1 MPGYTLIELV
11 AVLTLFGVG
20 AASFAPT
27 ARRLSDR
34 AAVVAVGEAVVG
46 LYLEARTVAL
56 THGET
61 TITVVSRPPSVRIHV
76 DDLLLR
82 SANLDSSVSLR
93 LGAGRD
99 SSRVRFDALGL
110 GRFASET
117 VTLTRGDATRSIVV
131 SSYGRIRRR

>member
-11 AVLTLFGVG
+11 ALLTLLGVG

-34 AAVVAVGEAVVG
+34 AAVTAAAEDV
-46 LYLEARTVAL
+46 VAL
-56 THGET
+56 LVEGRAAALAHGAA
-61 TITVVSRPPSVRIHV
+61 TVTVFAAPPSAQIEAGRRP
-76 DDLLLR
+76 LR
-82 SANLDSSVSLR
+82 TEVLDPSVSVR

-99 SSRVRFDALGL
+99 STRIRFDALGL
-110 GRFASET
+110 GRFANAT
-117 VTLTRGDATRSIVV
+117 VVLTRGDATRSILV